1 MLDLHPKIDLDT
13 HDIKNVIYQILLD
26 SNTSNP
32 YYSPGLEFESER
44 QKGMVLLG
52 QLVIGFFW
60 TYFLYHSWN
69 HSEHHLVVAGFSNP
83 LGELT
88 DAVTGHYVGW
98 KGNGAISARIETI
111 DKVLYQ

>member
-1 MLDLHPKIDLDT
+1 
-13 HDIKNVIYQILLD
+13 
-26 SNTSNP
+26 
-32 YYSPGLEFESER
+32 
-44 QKGMVLLG
+44 MVLLG